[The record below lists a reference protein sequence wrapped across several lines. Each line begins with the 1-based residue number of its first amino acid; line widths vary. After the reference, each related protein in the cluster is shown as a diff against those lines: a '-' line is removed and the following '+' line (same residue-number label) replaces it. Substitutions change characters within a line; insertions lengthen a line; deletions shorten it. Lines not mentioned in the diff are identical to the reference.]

1 MDLPPLT
8 PGVLQRRYKR
18 FLAEVRLES
27 GEEVVAHCP
36 NPGRMTTCAAPGCR
50 VWLSHHDSPRRKL
63 AWTWELSELDG
74 VTVLVNTAR
83 PNRVVEEAVCSGRIP
98 RLRGYAR
105 IRREVRYGERSRV
118 DLLLEDPRRG
128 RCFVEVKS
136 VTLGAGDGAAA
147 FPDAVSARAARH
159 AEELAAQVERGDRA
173 VLLFLVSRGDVSHVR
188 PADEVDPA
196 YGVALRAAAG
206 AGVEVLAHRALI
218 SLQTIQVGEALPVVL

>member
-18 FLAEVRLES
+18 FLADVRLES

-63 AWTWELSELDG
+63 AWTWELSEQEG

-83 PNRVVEEAVCSGRIP
+83 PNRVVEEAVRAGGIP
-98 RLRGYAR
+98 GLLGYAD
-105 IRREVRYGERSRV
+105 IRREVRYGQRSRV
-118 DLLLEDPRRG
+118 DLLLQDPTRG

-136 VTLGAGDGAAA
+136 VTLRAEDGTGA
-147 FPDAVSARAARH
+147 FPDAVSVRAARH
-159 AEELAAQVERGDRA
+159 AEELAEQVTRGDRA
-173 VLLFLVSRGDVSHVR
+173 VLLFLVSRGDVSRVR

-196 YGVALRAAAG
+196 YGAALRAAAG